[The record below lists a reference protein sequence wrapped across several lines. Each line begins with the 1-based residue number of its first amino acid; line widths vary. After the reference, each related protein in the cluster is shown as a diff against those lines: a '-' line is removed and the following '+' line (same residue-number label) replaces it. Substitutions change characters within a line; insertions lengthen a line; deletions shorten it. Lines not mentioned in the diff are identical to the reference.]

1 MSALSGVRVLDLSV
15 GIAGPIVG
23 MFLGDFGADVVRVEG
38 TAGDPQSSSSGY
50 AVWNRN
56 KRSLRVDPMDRAHL
70 DWLTQSVAA
79 ADVVILGA
87 DAELSD
93 WGHQVAEQGARN
105 GELVTVRLPAYLDSD
120 PAWIGGESN
129 HILAGIAGQ
138 AMRQSSV
145 KGGPV
150 ASMSPFISYI
160 HGIWA
165 SVCTV
170 AALIERTVSGAG
182 QVVTVTGI
190 QAILEATVG
199 SLTVSPA
206 APDPDTAIDATG
218 RHPTYRHFVCGDGL
232 WMSVGAL
239 GSKFEE
245 RILRVLELEHV
256 LTDPRI
262 GGVTARMALPEN
274 LPWCKRWWKRRLHR
288 RVGRTCLPSS
298 KTREFPVD
306 R

>member
-56 KRSLRVDPMDRAHL
+56 KRSVRVDPMDRAHL

-165 SVCTV
+165 SVCT
-170 AALIERTVSGAG
+170 
-182 QVVTVTGI
+182 
-190 QAILEATVG
+190 
-199 SLTVSPA
+199 
-206 APDPDTAIDATG
+206 
-218 RHPTYRHFVCGDGL
+218 
-232 WMSVGAL
+232 
-239 GSKFEE
+239 
-245 RILRVLELEHV
+245 
-256 LTDPRI
+256 
-262 GGVTARMALPEN
+262 
-274 LPWCKRWWKRRLHR
+274 
-288 RVGRTCLPSS
+288 
-298 KTREFPVD
+298 
-306 R
+306 

>member
-160 HGIWA
+160 HGIWRRCVQSPRSSSA
-165 SVCTV
+165 
-170 AALIERTVSGAG
+170 R
-182 QVVTVTGI
+182 
-190 QAILEATVG
+190 
-199 SLTVSPA
+199 SPA
-206 APDPDTAIDATG
+206 LVRLLLSRGFKRSSSNCRFA
-218 RHPTYRHFVCGDGL
+218 YRQ
-232 WMSVGAL
+232 S
-239 GSKFEE
+239 
-245 RILRVLELEHV
+245 
-256 LTDPRI
+256 
-262 GGVTARMALPEN
+262 
-274 LPWCKRWWKRRLHR
+274 
-288 RVGRTCLPSS
+288 GRTGSGHRDRRDGSAPYLQALRLRRRFVDVGGC
-298 KTREFPVD
+298 TRI
-306 R
+306 